1 MIYGTV
7 TPGSI
12 FRHFKGGLYEIVDFA
27 KHTETG
33 EVMVVYRSMNEPEK
47 TWVRPAD
54 MFFSKVDRK
63 KYPNVRQEMRFEFV
77 MRGEHR

>member
-33 EVMVVYRSMNEPEK
+33 EVMVVYRSLNEPDK

-54 MFFSKVDRK
+54 MFFSKVDRA
-63 KYPNVRQEMRFEFV
+63 KYPKVSQDMRFEFV
-77 MRGEHR
+77 MKGEHR

>member
-1 MIYGTV
+1 MMYGTV

-12 FRHFKGGLYEIVDFA
+12 FRHFKGGLYEVVDFA

-33 EVMVVYRSMNEPEK
+33 EAMVVYRSLNEPEK

-63 KYPNVRQEMRFEFV
+63 KYPNVNQEMRFEYV
-77 MRGEHR
+77 MKGEHR